1 VTVAI
6 PERPARP
13 IAGRP
18 DPERT
23 GRFAN
28 TIETRSFIDSSRP
41 TREIIML
48 RRSNP
53 TDRVVVVAVVF
64 LALASCR
71 LAAQEVHKADE
82 HGPAPQGHAAASA
95 PAAEHGT
102 AEEAP
107 NPLKFEPTLA
117 LWTLVVFVGLFLL
130 LRKFAWTPLLDAL
143 HKRESHLEKVLQ
155 DTERARNESETLM
168 AEYRKQLA
176 RASDEVRALIEK
188 ARLDAQATAEQ
199 IVKQAQE
206 ESEASRVRAQRDIAS
221 ARDQALGEIW
231 QKTAEMA
238 VSVAGRVLSK
248 QLTDDDHG
256 RLLNAAIQELP
267 AGVNGQE
274 GHAA

>member
-1 VTVAI
+1 MYRPDVS
-6 PERPARP
+6 PARF
-13 IAGRP
+13 A
-18 DPERT
+18 

-28 TIETRSFIDSSRP
+28 TIEKRSSIDSFRP

-48 RRSNP
+48 RRSKP
-53 TDRVVVVAVVF
+53 TYAISIVAAGLF
-64 LALASCR
+64 ALASDR
-71 LAAQEVHKADE
+71 LGAQEDHKAAE
-82 HGPAPQGHAAASA
+82 HGPAPQGHAAAPT
-95 PAAEHGT
+95 PAAEHGA
-102 AEEAP
+102 AEHGGSPESP
-107 NPLKFEPTLA
+107 DPLKFEPTLS

-155 DTERARNESETLM
+155 DTERARNESESLM

-206 ESEASRVRAQRDIAS
+206 ESEAARVRAQRDIAS

-267 AGVNGQE
+267 PGVNKQE